1 MVRIHTN
8 HHSQKP
14 NNKKGNRHFFVF
26 SMRSSPGRGN
36 ERFLLLA
43 PHPVLNR
50 CKSKLC
56 HALSARFAH
65 QSILGYVIAYD
76 HAGVMAG

>member
-1 MVRIHTN
+1 
-8 HHSQKP
+8 
-14 NNKKGNRHFFVF
+14 
-26 SMRSSPGRGN
+26 MRSSPGRGN
-36 ERFLLLA
+36 ECFLLLA